1 MKKEGILMDV
11 YVCVGSSC
19 HLRGSHEIIQI
30 FQQKVKE
37 GGLEDKVNL
46 NASFCLGHC
55 MGGVAVKVGE
65 EYLENVSPE
74 NAAQMFDEHIAAL
87 VE

>member
-1 MKKEGILMDV
+1 MDV

-19 HLRGSHEIIQI
+19 HLRGSQEIIRI
-30 FQQKVKE
+30 FQQKIKD

-55 MGGVAVKVGE
+55 MGGVAVKVGDN
-65 EYLENVSPE
+65 YLENVNAD
-74 NAAQMFDEHIAAL
+74 NAARVFDEKIAA
-87 VE
+87 VAERE

>member
-1 MKKEGILMDV
+1 MARLCMCWKFR
-11 YVCVGSSC
+11 

-55 MGGVAVKVGE
+55 MGGVAVKVGD

-74 NAAQMFDEHIAAL
+74 NAGAN
-87 VE
+87 V

>member
-1 MKKEGILMDV
+1 MDV

-37 GGLEDKVNL
+37 MGLEDKVNL

-65 EYLENVSPE
+65 IFLENVSPD
-74 NAAQMFDEHIAAL
+74 NAAQVFEEPIAAA